1 MVIRNRSL
9 GSVVLSFA
17 VLAACQVPPKAQEE
31 SAPGHEPVSAQV
43 DASEGVVGPDEAFF
57 AAWYLDQVF
66 RYSREHGSP
75 MLDIGFGTTVPAGS
89 VSAFDFQA
97 NFTASRLQLMTL
109 SLYAYG
115 DRDRDGQLTEQE
127 FAGLILDS
135 TLLGRGSEG
144 ASHAFDQAFFLRV
157 AGADELIQID
167 ECADFLRAIGPIIQE
182 DLDQLTA
189 QEQRRHLIQSWEQV
203 LGRYDADQSGSL
215 SLQEQRDLRK
225 DRALLISR
233 LLGE

>member
-1 MVIRNRSL
+1 MVIRNRCL
-9 GSVVLSFA
+9 GSVVLSFV
-17 VLAACQVPPKAQEE
+17 VLAACQVPPKAQDE
-31 SAPGHEPVSAQV
+31 AVTHQEPRGTQG

-66 RYSREHGSP
+66 RYSRDYGSP
-75 MLDIGFGTTVPAGS
+75 TLDSGFGPMVPAGS

-97 NFTASRLQLMTL
+97 NFTEARLQLMTQ

-115 DRDRDGQLTEQE
+115 DLDRDGQLTEQE
-127 FAGLILDS
+127 FIGLKIDPA
-135 TLLGRGSEG
+135 LLGRD
-144 ASHAFDQAFFLRV
+144 ADKISHAFDQAFFLRV

-167 ECADFLRAIGPIIQE
+167 ECAEFLHAIGPMIQE
-182 DLDQLTA
+182 DLDRLTA
-189 QEQRRHLIQSWEQV
+189 QEQRRLLIHSWELV